1 MAMKIVTNTPFG
13 TYSVQYSVQCT
24 AQYTVYSTVYT
35 IFFGHHRHV
44 GCLSTHWVV
53 SCVSC
58 EMSEKATARNTDLE
72 QEPVVQMQWPKVFLE
87 KIYGLFKVFGLF
99 LLNIYHL
106 VMLKFE
112 F

>member
-1 MAMKIVTNTPFG
+1 MSLAMCQVSCVRCQT
-13 TYSVQYSVQCT
+13 SDV
-24 AQYTVYSTVYT
+24 
-35 IFFGHHRHV
+35 R
-44 GCLSTHWVV
+44 CLVSYVMLRCQVSSAMCKVSPVRCQV

-87 KIYGLFKVFGLF
+87 NKYGLFKVFGLF

-106 VMLKFE
+106 VMLKF
-112 F
+112 

>member
-1 MAMKIVTNTPFG
+1 MCQVSDVRCLVSYVMLRCQVSSAMCKVSP
-13 TYSVQYSVQCT
+13 VRCQ
-24 AQYTVYSTVYT
+24 
-35 IFFGHHRHV
+35 
-44 GCLSTHWVV
+44 V

-87 KIYGLFKVFGLF
+87 KRYGLFKVFGLF

>member
-1 MAMKIVTNTPFG
+1 MCQVSDVRCLVSYVMLRCQVSSAMCKVSP
-13 TYSVQYSVQCT
+13 VRCQ
-24 AQYTVYSTVYT
+24 
-35 IFFGHHRHV
+35 
-44 GCLSTHWVV
+44 V

-87 KIYGLFKVFGLF
+87 KRYGLFKFFGLF